1 MPRPPRKAPPSGDT
15 AQAAGRTLL
24 SYQLGLLPVV
34 NRLLARLRL
43 ESILRDYL
51 PPEDPRTRLAPA
63 QTLSVLLKN
72 LLLSREP
79 LYGAATWAARID
91 PEALGLNPQQ
101 IATLNDDRFARAL
114 DQLFRSDCSSLA
126 LAVATHAVKEFRVEL
141 DELHNDSTTVTF
153 SGAYADAAR
162 ESRRRDQTRLAITW
176 GHNKDHRPDLKQLL
190 FILTISRDGGIPVY
204 FQAKS
209 GNVTDDR
216 THRETWDLLCKLA
229 GRSDFLYVAD
239 CKLASTEN
247 MAYVHGH
254 DGRFLTVMPR
264 TRSEDRTF
272 RAALARGE
280 VQWRW
285 IHDKFDEKGKL
296 VDRYRVSEPAA
307 TSVEGYR
314 LVWYHSSRK
323 AEFDAL
329 ARSRQVERTW
339 EDLAELQ
346 EKLKSPRT
354 RYRQRSKVTE
364 AVEAILQTRG
374 TTAWVKVTIDEH
386 EEAIYRQERPGR
398 PNKDTTYYRE
408 VRTRYELRYELDQA
422 ALTAEALQDGIFPL
436 ITNDRELSERALL
449 VAYKGQPM
457 IERRHAQLKTE
468 FAVAPV
474 YLKEVTRIQAL
485 LCLYFLVLLVQALLE
500 RELRQAMAARGVESL
515 PIYPEGRACRCPT
528 TPRLIELFENVQRH
542 QLTVGEEPP
551 VILTTKL
558 SGPQRQILSLLGM
571 RTAYDN

>member
-1 MPRPPRKAPPSGDT
+1 VPRPTRKTPPSGDT
-15 AQAAGRTLL
+15 AQAAGRTLH

-34 NRLLARLRL
+34 NRLLARLRTEDL
-43 ESILRDYL
+43 LRDYL
-51 PPEDPRTRLAPA
+51 PPEDRRARLAPA

-91 PEALGLNPQQ
+91 PEALGLTPRQ

-126 LAVATHAVKEFRVEL
+126 LAVATHAVKEFHVEL

-153 SGAYADAAR
+153 SGAYADAAQ
-162 ESRRRDQTRLAITW
+162 ESRRGDQTRLAITW

-190 FILTISRDGGIPVY
+190 FILTVSRDGGIPVY

-209 GNVTDDR
+209 GNVADDR
-216 THRETWDLLCKLA
+216 THCDTWDLLCKLA

-254 DGRFLTVMPR
+254 GGRFLTVLPR
-264 TRSEDRTF
+264 TRSEDRHF

-280 VQWRW
+280 VRWRR
-285 IHDKFDEKGKL
+285 IHDKYDEKGKL
-296 VDRYRVSEPAA
+296 VDRYRVSQPTA
-307 TSVEGYR
+307 TSAEGYR
-314 LVWYHSSRK
+314 LVWYHSSHK
-323 AEFDAL
+323 AELDAR
-329 ARSRQVERTW
+329 ARARRLEQTW

-346 EKLKSPRT
+346 EKLQAPRT
-354 RYRQRSKVTE
+354 RYRQRAKVTE
-364 AVEAILQTRG
+364 AVEAILQARG
-374 TTAWVKVTIDEH
+374 TTAWVVVAIDEH
-386 EEAIYRQERPGR
+386 EEAIYHQERPGR
-398 PNKDTTYYRE
+398 PTRDTTYRSE
-408 VRTRYELRYELDQA
+408 VKLRYELRYELDQA
-422 ALTAEALQDGIFPL
+422 ALAVEALQDGVFPL

-449 VAYKGQPM
+449 LAYKGQPV
-457 IERRHAQLKTE
+457 IERRYAQLKTE

-474 YLKEVTRIQAL
+474 YLKEVTRIQAV

-500 RELRQAMAARGVESL
+500 RELRRAMADRGVESL
-515 PIYPEGRACRCPT
+515 PMYPEGRACRCPT

-542 QLTVGEEPP
+542 RLTVGEEPP
-551 VILTTKL
+551 VVLTTKL
-558 SGPQRQILSLLGM
+558 SGLQRRILNLLGM
-571 RTAYDN
+571 GTAYDN